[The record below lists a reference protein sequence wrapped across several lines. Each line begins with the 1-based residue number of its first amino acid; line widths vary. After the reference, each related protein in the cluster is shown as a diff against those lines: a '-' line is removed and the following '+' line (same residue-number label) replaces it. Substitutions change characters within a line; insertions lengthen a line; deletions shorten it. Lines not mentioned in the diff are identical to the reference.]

1 MKEPKNCQTLDL
13 SNLYQKYKR
22 VYIFL
27 PGEYD
32 WSIMGMCEATAIG
45 CNVKEDILKCYENFS
60 KEALET
66 IWKMKPN
73 TFKVV
78 DMNEPNPSYDDYGKF
93 SVFRINIEHY
103 D

>member
-1 MKEPKNCQTLDL
+1 MKEAKNCKTFDL
-13 SNLYQKYKR
+13 SEQYQNYKR

-32 WSIMGMCEATAIG
+32 WSICGMCQMTAIG
-45 CNVKEDILKCYENFS
+45 CNTKEDILEWNEGFS
-60 KEALET
+60 KEALEK

-78 DMNEPNPSYDDYGKF
+78 DMNEPNPSYDGYGKF
-93 SVFRINIEHY
+93 NVFRINIENY
-103 D
+103 